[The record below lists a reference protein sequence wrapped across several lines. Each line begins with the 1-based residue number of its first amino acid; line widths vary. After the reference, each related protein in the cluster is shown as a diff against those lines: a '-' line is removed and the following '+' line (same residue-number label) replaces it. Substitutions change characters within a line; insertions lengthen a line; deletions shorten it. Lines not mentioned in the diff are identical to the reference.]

1 MPDALKLAFSYL
13 RISSQ
18 RQLDGDGVR
27 RQLERTERYCRE
39 KGLTLDEKL
48 QDLGIS
54 AFTGAN
60 RNRGALGQFMKR
72 VENGEIPRGSHLVV
86 ESLDRLSRNKVTKAL
101 KIFMEIIE
109 AGITLHTLIDKMEF
123 TEDSIDKNPSELI
136 VSISMMARAN
146 EESSTK
152 SDRLRETWDNK
163 RSKARSGA
171 KLTARV
177 PGWIEVKRDENGAIV
192 DFGLD
197 KVRAGW
203 VEQAYKWYADGA
215 GTDIIARRLN
225 DAAVECW
232 GAGRGKGRDWSGGAV
247 HKIMFSTPA
256 VIGHFQPHKMVA
268 DEIDGVRKMKRVPVG
283 DLITDYYPRAITD
296 DELWLRAKDQMDRKK
311 RDLPSNSGGRK
322 GTVYGNLFSKLARCI
337 SCGRPMV
344 IRDRGRRSTVV
355 LRCSGNR
362 NGTCNNFA
370 RPAYKPLEESVLKW
384 VSQLDLVEPEA
395 SSTEALDANIA
406 SLQVKLGVIT
416 KGIANLLKEIEA
428 GTSVGVLLRQRES
441 EQATIQAA
449 IAKLE
454 MERQAIGLRP
464 TARDR
469 TAELAQL
476 QESLNQEGADRFMI
490 RARIASSLREIVSK
504 MACGVSGQVFM
515 TLRDGSVYVFNEAA
529 RGVGPTSYF
538 ENIHMQP
545 FGASGQARLNL
556 PSFIQK
562 LQAEAES
569 AGLLDVYEQ
578 VMKEIGQS

>member
-1 MPDALKLAFSYL
+1 MSDPTKLAFSYL

-18 RQLDGDGVR
+18 RQLDGDGIR

-39 KGLTLDEKL
+39 MGLTLDETV

-72 VENGEIPRGSHLVV
+72 VENGQIPRGSHLVV

-101 KIFMEIIE
+101 KIFMEIVE
-109 AGITLHTLIDKMEF
+109 AGITLHTLIDRMVF
-123 TEDSIDKNPSELI
+123 TEESIDKNPSELI

-163 RSKARSGA
+163 RSKALRGE
-171 KLTARV
+171 KFTARV
-177 PGWIEVKRDENGAIV
+177 PGWIEVKRGENGAIV

-225 DAAVECW
+225 DAGVECW
-232 GAGRGKGRDWSGGAV
+232 GVGRGKGRDWSGGAV

-268 DEIDGVRKMKRVPVG
+268 DEVDGVRKMKRVPVG
-283 DLITDYYPRAITD
+283 DLITDYYPRAFTD

-311 RDLPSNSGGRK
+311 RDLPSNTGGRK

-344 IRDRGRRSTVV
+344 IRDRGPRSTVV

-362 NGTCNNFA
+362 NGTCNNA
-370 RPAYKPLEESVLKW
+370 TRPAYKPLEESVLRW

-395 SSTEALDANIA
+395 SSTEALDAKIA
-406 SLQVKLGVIT
+406 SLQVKLGVIR
-416 KGIANLLKEIEA
+416 KRIANLLKEIEA
-428 GTSVGVLLRQRES
+428 GTSVGVLLRQREG
-441 EQATIQAA
+441 EQATIQAE
-449 IAKLE
+449 IAKME

-469 TAELAQL
+469 IVELDQL
-476 QESLNQEGADRFMI
+476 QAALNQNGADRFMI
-490 RARIASSLREIVSK
+490 RARIAASIREIVVK
-504 MACGVSGQVFM
+504 MVCGESGQVFM
-515 TLRDGSVYVFNEAA
+515 RLRDGSAYVFNEAA
-529 RGVGPTSYF
+529 RGVEPTPYF
-538 ENIHMQP
+538 ENIHIQP
-545 FGASGQARLNL
+545 FDASERAPLNWPL
-556 PSFIQK
+556 AIQK
-562 LQAEAES
+562 LETDAES
-569 AGLLDVYEQ
+569 AGLIDMHAQ
-578 VMKEIGQS
+578 VLKELGQP